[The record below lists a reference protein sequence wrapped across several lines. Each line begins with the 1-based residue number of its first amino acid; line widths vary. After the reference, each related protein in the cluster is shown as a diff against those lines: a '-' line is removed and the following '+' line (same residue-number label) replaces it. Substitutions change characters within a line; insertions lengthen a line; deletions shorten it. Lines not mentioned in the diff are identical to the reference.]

1 MKYKNIKTGD
11 IVDIPYKIKD
21 ENFKPFEEKNPEKPV
36 TKKETNKPKE
46 R

>member
-1 MKYKNIKTGD
+1 MKYENIKTGD
-11 IVDIPYKIKD
+11 IIDIPYKIKD
-21 ENFKPFEEKNPEKPV
+21 KNYKPFEPKKPV